1 MNDDQHDDHR
11 NPESQATKLFKIHV
25 NGTEKTVDHE
35 VLTFAEIVE
44 LAFPSH
50 DPLTIFSVT
59 FSHAREPK
67 EGELL
72 EGGSVTIKSNAEFDV
87 DDTGRS

>member
-1 MNDDQHDDHR
+1 MADKDN
-11 NPESQATKLFKIHV
+11 NGFKIHV
-25 NGTEKTVDHE
+25 NGVAKAVDHE
-35 VLTFAEIVE
+35 VLTFAEVVD

-50 DPLTIFSVT
+50 DPATIFSVS
-59 FSHAREPK
+59 FSHGRDPK

-72 EGGSVTIKSNAEFDV
+72 DGDTVTIKNNTEFDV

>member
-1 MNDDQHDDHR
+1 MAEKPDKRDKD
-11 NPESQATKLFKIHV
+11 FKIFF
-25 NGTEKTVDHE
+25 NGTEKAVDHE
-35 VLTFAEIVE
+35 VLRFAEVID

-50 DPLTIFSVT
+50 DATTIFSVT
-59 FSHAREPK
+59 FSHGRDPK

-72 EGGSVTIKSNAEFDV
+72 EGGSVTIKNNTEFDV